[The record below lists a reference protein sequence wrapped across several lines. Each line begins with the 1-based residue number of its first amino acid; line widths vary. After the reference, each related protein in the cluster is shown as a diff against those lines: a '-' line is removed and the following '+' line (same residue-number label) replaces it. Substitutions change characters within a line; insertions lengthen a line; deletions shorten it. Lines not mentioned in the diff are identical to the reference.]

1 MKPILS
7 LDHVHKNFGGV
18 VAAKDVTISVQP
30 GAVHGLIG
38 PNGAG
43 KTTMMNIISGIYRP
57 DSGKIYF
64 DGQEITDTP
73 DYKRARMGIGRTF
86 QTPRFL
92 QRSSIRD
99 NLLLGTD
106 LANQMGYLNSFF
118 GKKGVDFEQELKELL
133 EVARISFNWENDIS
147 ALPFGKRKLL
157 EIVRTMLSHPKIML
171 VDEPAAGLNNREI
184 EDAMNLLNLAAK
196 KRNIGVLLIEHS
208 MDMIMDICSEII
220 VLCFGEVIAIG
231 TPEEISV
238 NPKVIEAYLGGD
250 ENA

>member
-18 VAAKDVTISVQP
+18 VAAKDVTVSVQP